1 MRPVALICLLIL
13 FAIPQQA
20 DAGETVEVGADS
32 LLFSEI
38 GVLVR
43 LTDPGVDGSTL
54 HMTESISR
62 IRIYGIREYG
72 SDEWEIPGA
81 PVYLCPT
88 FEMLPG
94 LQWKFLDDDFGNP
107 RTAVAVGAEALSVP
121 AGNFLSAWRVEVTR
135 DDQPSVLNEVYWYVL
150 GVGLVQRVEY
160 AAGEVVRR
168 SELLSYDVQGPGFF
182 PLFKG
187 NVWQF
192 SDATVAGGER
202 SVGSLKD
209 LFRR

>member
-1 MRPVALICLLIL
+1 MRRIALICLLPL
-13 FAIPQQA
+13 FALTQPAAA
-20 DAGETVEVGADS
+20 DETIVVGADS
-32 LLFSEI
+32 LLFSQI

-43 LTDPGVDGSTL
+43 LTDPGVDGATL
-54 HMTESISR
+54 HMAESISR

-72 SDEWEIPGA
+72 SDEWEIPGTPA
-81 PVYLCPT
+81 YLCPT
-88 FEMLPG
+88 LEMLPG
-94 LQWKFLDDDFGNP
+94 LQWRFLDDDFGNP

-121 AGNFLSAWRVEVTR
+121 AGNFLSAWRVEVTL
-135 DDQPSVLNEVYWYVL
+135 DDRPSVLDEVYWYVL

-168 SELLSYDVQGPGFF
+168 SELLSYDVQGLGFF
-182 PLFKG
+182 PLFEG
-187 NVWQF
+187 NAWQF
-192 SDATVAGGER
+192 SDATVEGGER